1 MNKDFDYLFKFI
13 LVGESSIIYLIQ
25 VLERVACFSDFFNLV
40 LKTSMNLH
48 LELNLEPRSHTLMI
62 EK

>member
-48 LELNLEPRSHTLMI
+48 LELNLEPR
-62 EK
+62 